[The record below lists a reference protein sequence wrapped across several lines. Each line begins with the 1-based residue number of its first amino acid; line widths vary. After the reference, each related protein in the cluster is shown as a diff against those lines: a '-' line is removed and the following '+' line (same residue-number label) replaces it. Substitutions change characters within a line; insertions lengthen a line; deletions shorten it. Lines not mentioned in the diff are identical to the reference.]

1 MPSVMGLLEERE
13 LGARQRVESL
23 REEADRVSARL
34 RDAEAA
40 WERFVITR
48 ETMSEVLSSGDS
60 VGSGATAS
68 PNAQDVA
75 PAPERAGAVPR
86 STVPVWCEDLPVSA
100 LSPDYQRIM
109 HILSGREHGGQDK
122 ALGCREIT
130 QAWGLELVAAKV
142 EGVRSKANRLVAR
155 GWLVKDPG
163 GCFRLTDALR
173 GADS

>member
-13 LGARQRVESL
+13 LGARKRVESL
-23 REEADRVSARL
+23 REEADRVLAEL

-60 VGSGATAS
+60 VSAGATAS
-68 PNAQDVA
+68 PNTQDA
-75 PAPERAGAVPR
+75 APEGAGAVPR
-86 STVPVWCEDLPVSA
+86 STVPVRLEDLPVSA

-109 HILSGREHGGQDK
+109 HILCGREHGGEERV
-122 ALGCREIT
+122 LGCREIT

-155 GWLVKDPG
+155 GWLVKDPAG
-163 GCFRLTDALR
+163 RFRLTDVLR
-173 GADS
+173 GAGS